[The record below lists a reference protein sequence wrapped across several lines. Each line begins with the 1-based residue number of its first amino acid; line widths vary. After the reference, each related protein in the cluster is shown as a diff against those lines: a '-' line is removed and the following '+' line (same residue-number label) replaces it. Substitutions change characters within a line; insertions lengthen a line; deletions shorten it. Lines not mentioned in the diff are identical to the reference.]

1 MNFNLTKKGI
11 TLIEVLVAIS
21 LFTVVAVV
29 STSILVQVAKVE
41 KTSSI
46 QNALYE
52 DMRIVLQQITK
63 EIQNGAIDYEEYH
76 SVYVLQNEAADTVFG
91 INYGVYGSRFYDPG
105 ESLNGGITSNPT
117 DLGVECS
124 YPPNIGAG
132 DECEIVY
139 TLSMDYNT
147 GVNNAVPANN
157 PTNSAFCFNEGG
169 LCTLDNSAVTDYL
182 FLIDNTGTKK
192 TIIAK
197 KLLVSESSGDY
208 ALGIVRLEGQD
219 VDQNGVID
227 TFYCSDEF
235 TCTGDDNSLDDIKN
249 TSHLP
254 LVGTNYENFYDI
266 FKGVPKLS
274 DLDTPFNIIDP
285 ANTQFVPISPLRSS
299 IIDLKFIIH
308 PLEDAYKAYGESE
321 MQTHPSVQIILTMD
335 LNEEQKKNYPGNFE
349 PITIQTTVAAGVL
362 GEIVSY
368 PPTFEVRNKTGQS
381 WIDSVPGI

>member
-11 TLIEVLVAIS
+11 TLIEVLVASS

-29 STSILVQVAKVE
+29 STSILIQVATVE

-63 EIQNGAIDYEEYH
+63 EIQSGAIDYEEYH
-76 SVYVLQNEAADTVFG
+76 SVYVLQDEVAGTVFG
-91 INYGVYGSRFYDPG
+91 INYGIYGSRFYDPG
-105 ESLNGGITSNPT
+105 ESLNPGLTSNPT

-124 YPPNIGAG
+124 YPLNFIPG

-147 GVNNAVPANN
+147 GSNNASPVNT
-157 PTNSAFCFNEGG
+157 PTNSAFCFGG
-169 LCTLDNSAVTDYL
+169 DILCPNDSAVTDYL

-192 TIIAK
+192 TIISK
-197 KLLVSESSGDY
+197 KSLASGASDY

-235 TCTGDDNSLDDIKN
+235 TCTNNSNSLDLIKN
-249 TSHLP
+249 TYHLP
-254 LVGTNYENFYDI
+254 LVGTDYEDFYDSA
-266 FKGVPKLS
+266 KGVPQLA
-274 DLDTPFNIIDP
+274 DLKTAFDIVDP
-285 ANTQFVPISPLRSS
+285 ADTQFVPISPLRSS
-299 IIDLKFIIH
+299 ITDLKFIIH

-335 LNEEQKKNYPGNFE
+335 LNEEQKENYPGEFK
-349 PITIQTTVAAGVL
+349 PVTIQTTVAAGVL

-368 PPTFEVRNKTGQS
+368 PPIFEVRDKDNSS
-381 WIDSVPGI
+381 WINSVPGI